1 MMQPVHA
8 SILGSGAIED
18 VLYEAQLR
26 KAEEEAA
33 AAEKVENNDL
43 TAYDED
49 GEVDPEQT
57 LANITQKDYDDYLKN
72 VQPLEMELLHK
83 AKTDTSLIDQAREDR
98 RNSNALMQGIV
109 DRNATRYGATLT
121 PAQIEAQKRSLTT
134 GTTLA
139 GIQGV
144 NNARIAQKDS
154 NRALMQDLI
163 DIGQGVQRASLSSL
177 GNAAASAAQRESA
190 YKSAKAQHK
199 ANTYNMLGQI
209 GGAALTAVFMGF

>member
-1 MMQPVHA
+1 MGIYTNPVIGGA
-8 SILGSGAIED
+8 MEDIL
-18 VLYEAQLR
+18 YQAQVR

-33 AAEKVENNDL
+33 AAEKIENNDL
-43 TAYDED
+43 TVYDEK
-49 GEVDPEQT
+49 GEVDPEKT
-57 LANITQKDYDDYLKN
+57 LAAITQKDYDDYLKN

-121 PAQIEAQKRSLTT
+121 PAQIEAQKRALTT

-139 GIQGV
+139 GVQGV
-144 NNARIAQKDS
+144 NNARIAQKDA

-199 ANTYNMLGQI
+199 ANTYNMIGQI
-209 GGAALTAVFMGF
+209 GGAALTAVLMGI